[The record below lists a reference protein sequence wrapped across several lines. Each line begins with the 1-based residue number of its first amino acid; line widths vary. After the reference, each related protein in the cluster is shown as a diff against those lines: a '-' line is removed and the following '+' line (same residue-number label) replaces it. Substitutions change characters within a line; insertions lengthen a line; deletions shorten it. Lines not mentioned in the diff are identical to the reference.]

1 MNAFWLRKKRRKCAK
16 VIPNHTGKMYL
27 VFELK
32 KRRANVRLLPCFV
45 YALLLAVFTSSS
57 FFGSYRSHQEDSKAK
72 ITTKTHH
79 TSVCALAMLTDRFGV
94 TRLPVICIQI
104 VSWCMWKRRK
114 ACDPWNTFCPII
126 TVALKY
132 NRLVAKHNIY

>member
-1 MNAFWLRKKRRKCAK
+1 MHSDWERSGASAPKSSQIIREKCIWFLNWRRGEQTCAC
-16 VIPNHTGKMYL
+16 YL
-27 VFELK
+27 VS
-32 KRRANVRLLPCFV
+32 
-45 YALLLAVFTSSS
+45 FTHLNWLYLHLR